1 MSEED
6 QDDKTHDPS
15 QKRLDDARQRGEIA
29 KSADLAVAASYAG
42 LWLALV
48 VAGGAIVQGFGT
60 AGIAVMQRA
69 DLLAPLMLTKGSA
82 LGAGWAATN
91 LAASAALFAV
101 PALAVL
107 LVLAAQGAIL
117 FAPEKLEPK
126 WSRISPLATAKQKL
140 GREGLFEF
148 AKSMLKMVVV
158 SLILGWHLITR
169 APQILGSA
177 ALAPAHS
184 MALML
189 SLLIEFLG
197 LVLLI
202 VTLFGALDYLWQRAQ
217 HLRRNRMSRKD
228 LMDEMKESEGDPHVK
243 MQRRQRGQEIAT
255 NRMLQDVA
263 TADVIVVNPT
273 HYAVAL
279 KWNRKARGAP
289 ICVAKGVDEIAAR
302 IREKAMAAGVPL
314 HSDPPTARA
323 VFATVDIG
331 RPILPEQYRAV
342 AAAVRFAEAM
352 RKRKGSKGIGR

>member
-1 MSEED
+1 MSDED
-6 QDDKTHDPS
+6 QDDKTHEPS
-15 QKRLDDARQRGEIA
+15 QKRLDDARKRGEIA

-60 AGIAVMQRA
+60 AGIAVLQRA
-69 DLLAPLMLTKGSA
+69 DRLAPLMVQQGTA

-91 LAASAALFAV
+91 LAAAAALFAV

-126 WSRISPLATAKQKL
+126 LSRISPLAIAAQKF

-148 AKSMLKMVVV
+148 GKSMLKMIAVALV
-158 SLILGWHLITR
+158 LGWHLMAR
-169 APQILGSA
+169 APLILGSA
-177 ALAPAHS
+177 NLSPALGTQ
-184 MALML
+184 LMMT
-189 SLLIEFLG
+189 LLVEFLG

-202 VTLFGALDYLWQRAQ
+202 ATLFGAVDYLWQRAQ

-228 LMDEMKESEGDPHVK
+228 LLDEMKESEGDPHVK
-243 MQRRQRGQEIAT
+243 MQRRQRGQDIAT
-255 NRMLQDVA
+255 NRMLQDVP
-263 TADVIVVNPT
+263 TADVIIVNPT

-279 KWNRKARGAP
+279 KWNRNARGAP

-302 IREKAMAAGVPL
+302 IREKAGSAGVPL

-331 RPILPEQYRAV
+331 QPILPEHYRAV

-352 RKRKGSKGIGR
+352 SARRKGGGR